1 MKNLKHF
8 IFSSILLPLGCVRS
22 TAEIPERK
30 CPEPKA
36 CPSCEGNAPDKTVD
50 TESITDVFS
59 FANYQAVIVV
69 HKGRCKVKFESFG
82 DEGEEFQL
90 DLDLRGP
97 CYVSRWSSIVPR
109 SERRDTM
116 KAHGGPGD
124 AQVWQFGIETESPI
138 FVTTIMGFDPAMALP
153 EDRSE
158 KERRNRCSNAHQPI
172 RFRGKNHFSLG
183 DAWSSPKLTYCPLET
198 LELPRFAI
206 YAEDLFPRKQD

>member
-8 IFSSILLPLGCVRS
+8 IFSSILLPLECVRS
-22 TAEIPERK
+22 TAELPERK

-138 FVTTIMGFDPAMALP
+138 FVTTIMGFAPAMALP

-172 RFRGKNHFSLG
+172 RFRRKNHFSLG
-183 DAWSSPKLTYCPLET
+183 DAWSSPKLRYCPLKT